1 MRHAPAGMACA
12 LFFTLLAG
20 VGHAAG
26 VNDGVY
32 APAQAARGQA
42 TYAAECAR
50 CHGATLAGGG
60 GGPALSGPFW
70 TAWEG
75 RSVGELFNLTRKSM
89 PADGPGRLSDPEYA
103 DIIAYML
110 SANRYPAGQA
120 ALPAEVGA
128 LKAIG
133 ITRRQ

>member
-1 MRHAPAGMACA
+1 MTRVPTRMACA
-12 LFFTLLAG
+12 IAFTLFADA
-20 VGHAAG
+20 GHAAG

-32 APAQAARGQA
+32 AAAQAERGRA
-42 TYAAECAR
+42 TYEAECAR

-110 SANRYPAGQA
+110 SANRYPAGKA
-120 ALPAEVGA
+120 ALPAEIGA
-128 LKAIG
+128 LKAIP

>member
-1 MRHAPAGMACA
+1 MRSAPASMACA
-12 LFFTLLAG
+12 LLFALFAG
-20 VGHAAG
+20 AGHAAD

-32 APAQAARGQA
+32 SAAQAERGRA
-42 TYAAECAR
+42 TYEAECSR

-70 TAWEG
+70 AAWEG
-75 RSVGELFNLTRKSM
+75 RSVGDLFNLTRKSM
-89 PADGPGRLSDPEYA
+89 PADGPGRLSEPEYA
-103 DIIAYML
+103 DIIAYVL
-110 SANRYPAGQA
+110 SANRYPTGKV

-133 ITRRQ
+133 ISRRH